1 MDSEAKD
8 QMESYA
14 SLVRKIGSR
23 FIDPKIALMTGE
35 DLIGKVQRDLLDLAY
50 RNNWA
55 NILVN
60 LAASAGLILMF
71 WAQEDLSA
79 STAVWFAVVVILCVV
94 RLWGSYLYRRARMG
108 ISELRTDD
116 FLRWHFRYVTGVLAG
131 AFLWSA
137 IGILEIPTVR
147 GESQFLTMI
156 IFAGLA
162 GGATGILAPVFLV
175 GRIYLVALLVP
186 PTVILTFM
194 TDPNYILAFLGMI
207 FLIVML
213 VTHRNNHAIL
223 FRSLVL
229 KHQHDDLVEDLRQ
242 KNRISENWNATLESR
257 VEKRT
262 EELRNLVVR
271 DTLTGLL
278 NRDGIHEW
286 FESKSEL
293 GDALDF
299 AVLFIDLDHF
309 KQINDGLSHAI
320 GDEVL
325 RVVGDRLRQHTDDQ
339 HAVGR
344 WGGDEFLMVLAA
356 PKDELHGLVETTIKQ
371 AQNAVSQPI
380 TIVGHTLQVGFS
392 TGVAFAPKD
401 NPGISELIHWADL
414 AAAEVKRAGRGSVYD
429 YDSLLLIEQERRLSI
444 NQALRRA
451 LSAEE
456 FHIEYQPVINA
467 KDGAIVSYE
476 ALLRW
481 HSAELGVIPPDDFIP
496 IAEESALIVD
506 IGEWVLREACKTIQ
520 SCTDIAVETKVAVN
534 ISVRQIIVPR
544 FAKMVETILADTGL
558 SANRLVLEV
567 TESIFEKRQ
576 TVQIANVLDQ
586 LHDMGIE
593 IHIDDF
599 GTGYSSLSRLHQIRI
614 DAVKIDKSFVL
625 KMDENTRVV
634 IEGAILI
641 AHRFGLK
648 VVAEGVETAHQRDV
662 LEAMGVDAH
671 QGYFFARPGSIPCQD
686 CHWQIKAVSDA

>member
-1 MDSEAKD
+1 
-8 QMESYA
+8 MERQA

-23 FIDPKIALMTGE
+23 FVDPEIALLAGE
-35 DLIGKVQRDLLDLAY
+35 ELTGKVRRDLLDLAY

-60 LAASAGLILMF
+60 LSVGGGFILVF
-71 WAQEDLSA
+71 WAQDNLSA
-79 STAVWFAVVVILCVV
+79 ALMIWYAVVTVLCVV
-94 RLWGSYLYRRARMG
+94 RLWGNYLYRRARMG
-108 ISELRTDD
+108 ISELQADD
-116 FLRWHFRYVTGVLAG
+116 FQRWHFRYVIGVLTAG
-131 AFLWSA
+131 FLWSVVC
-137 IGILEIPTVR
+137 IVQIPIVQ

-156 IFAGLA
+156 IIAGLA
-162 GGATGILAPVFLV
+162 GGAAGILAPMLLV
-175 GRIYLVALLVP
+175 GRIYLIALLVP
-186 PTVILTFM
+186 PAVTLTLM
-194 TDPNYILAFLGMI
+194 SEPNYILAFMGLI

-213 VTHRNNHAIL
+213 VTHQNNHAVL

-242 KNRISENWNATLESR
+242 KNRITENWNATLEAS

-262 EELRNLVVR
+262 KELRNLVVH

-286 FESKSEL
+286 FENMQRS
-293 GDALDF
+293 GDELDF

-325 RVVGDRLRQHTDDQ
+325 RAVSNRLREHIDDQ

-344 WGGDEFLMVLAA
+344 WGGDEFLMVLAET
-356 PKDELHGLVETTIKQ
+356 KEELHGLVDATIQK
-371 AQNAVSQPI
+371 AQYAVNQPI
-380 TIVGHTLQVGFS
+380 NISGHTLHVGFS
-392 TGVAFAPKD
+392 TGVAFATKD

-414 AAAEVKRAGRGSVYD
+414 AAAEVKRSGRGAVHNYD
-429 YDSLLLIEQERRLSI
+429 NLLLIEQERRLAI

-456 FHIEYQPVINA
+456 FHIQYQPVIKA
-467 KDGAIVSYE
+467 KGGAVLSYE

-481 HSAELGVIPPDDFIP
+481 NSGELGFVPPDEFIP

-506 IGEWVLREACKTIQ
+506 IGEWVLREACKAIQ
-520 SCTDIAVETKVAVN
+520 NCDDIAAQTKVAVN
-534 ISVRQIIVPR
+534 VSIRQIIVPG
-544 FAKMVETILADTGL
+544 FAEMVERILVDTGL
-558 SANRLVLEV
+558 SARRLVLEV

-576 TVQIANVLDQ
+576 TVQISDVLAQ

-599 GTGYSSLSRLHQIRI
+599 GTGYSSLSRLHQIKI

-625 KMDENTRVV
+625 KMDENARVV

-648 VVAEGVETAHQRDV
+648 VIAEGVETEDQRKMLD
-662 LEAMGVDAH
+662 AMGVDAH
-671 QGYFFARPGSIPCQD
+671 QGYFFARPGKIPCPNR
-686 CHWQIKAVSDA
+686 HWQIDEVSGV